1 MPLLTIHLDDRALG
15 FAKEQAEQTELD
27 NAEAYLTAL
36 LHGAINHEMKRDEE
50 AANLPP
56 LLPAIV
62 IYGHAEL
69 IERGETQND
78 GMPVDEVDIPF

>member
-15 FAKEQAEQTELD
+15 FAAEQAELIELE

-69 IERGETQND
+69 VDRGEAQND
-78 GMPVDEVDIPF
+78 GMPTDEVDIPF

>member
-1 MPLLTIHLDDRALG
+1 MPLLTIHIDDRALG
-15 FAKEQAEQTELD
+15 FAAEQAELIELE

-56 LLPAIV
+56 IVPFFV
-62 IYGHAEL
+62 IYGRAEL

-78 GMPVDEVDIPF
+78 GMPSGEGDIPF

>member
-15 FAKEQAEQTELD
+15 FAAEQAELIELE

-62 IYGHAEL
+62 IYGPAEL
-69 IERGETQND
+69 IDRGEQND
-78 GMPVDEVDIPF
+78 GMPTDEVDVPF